1 MLNTVINIKT
11 IMTKYKV
18 QIEYNEEWGKYP
30 WVATLKSGRTQDCIT
45 TQGKSFEECLREL
58 MLILPEYFETVSGK
72 KVYEKFVLPIPESYL
87 HPSKKRFREDIVILA
102 WGNILTIFK
111 YDKVIHWRK

>member
-72 KVYEKFVLPIPESYL
+72 RFTKNSFYRFQRVIYTPL
-87 HPSKKRFREDIVILA
+87 KKDFA
-102 WGNILTIFK
+102 KTS
-111 YDKVIHWRK
+111 